1 MKALIT
7 GASDGIGKDMS
18 IILSNMGYDI
28 IVVSRNKEKMEQAF
42 KNIKNCT
49 IIPMDLSIVKN
60 CYNLYN
66 NFKDKNIDIL
76 INNAGYGVF
85 GEFLNTN
92 LEDEL
97 NMIDL
102 NIKSLH
108 ILTKLFLKDMVKK
121 DSGYILNVGSIGSF
135 FASPLLSS
143 YYGTKAYVLN
153 ISLAIKEELKRQK
166 SNVYIG
172 TFCPATIKTNFH
184 KKAGVKGNIKG
195 LDSYTASKYAIDKM
209 FKRKTVIIPS
219 YAKFLPFFIAIIP
232 RVITT
237 KLAYKM
243 QVRKNSNY

>member
-7 GASDGIGKDMS
+7 GASDGIGKDIS

-49 IIPMDLSIVKN
+49 IIPMDLSIVEN

-66 NFKDKNIDIL
+66 NVKDKDIDIL

-121 DSGYILNVGSIGSF
+121 IVDIY
-135 FASPLLSS
+135 
-143 YYGTKAYVLN
+143 
-153 ISLAIKEELKRQK
+153 
-166 SNVYIG
+166 
-172 TFCPATIKTNFH
+172 
-184 KKAGVKGNIKG
+184 
-195 LDSYTASKYAIDKM
+195 
-209 FKRKTVIIPS
+209 
-219 YAKFLPFFIAIIP
+219 
-232 RVITT
+232 
-237 KLAYKM
+237 
-243 QVRKNSNY
+243 